1 MWHTARQPKH
11 DSDPKK
17 KNSPIIPQESG
28 GSVSMGQV
36 LNAAAPCT
44 SGLAWNGWDGRT
56 GAPRRKETS
65 GWRVGSEIV
74 AGVLRLDVHI
84 RAVR

>member
-1 MWHTARQPKH
+1 
-11 DSDPKK
+11 
-17 KNSPIIPQESG
+17 
-28 GSVSMGQV
+28 MGQV

-44 SGLAWNGWDGRT
+44 SGLAWNGWDGTT